1 MEGVSEDVMEDERR
15 GADGGV
21 SVGKMHLRIAVEV
34 LLAEARKVV
43 QRSEAD
49 FALQGSSFRNGGE
62 VGRIFVFEG
71 ELLEG
76 VDPECFAVEDVDD
89 LGAEAGEAE
98 AGEFPD
104 VVGGWDLRQV
114 VEREGEAR
122 VGPAVELAHA
132 GEGEHGALHSVVP
145 FAVL

>member
-1 MEGVSEDVMEDERR
+1 MKGMGEDVVEDERR
-15 GADGGV
+15 RADGGV

-49 FALQGSSFRNGGE
+49 FALELAGFGD
-62 VGRIFVFEG
+62 GRVAGRVFVFEG

-89 LGAEAGEAE
+89 LGAKAGEAE
-98 AGEFPD
+98 AGEFFR
-104 VVGGWDLRQV
+104 VVRCGDS
-114 VEREGEAR
+114 REVIKDEGQAR
-122 VGPAVELAHA
+122 VGPVVELAHA